1 MVGKRLLLLL
11 AGCFLTASAALAD
24 EVGFIDCREHPEQ
37 TQVFAKA
44 RHTHEIVATLAC
56 GERFTILLNGFI
68 FSRIQTRDGQVG
80 YVFSNVISADH
91 SGASVQKPAPAPAPA
106 AAPALA
112 PVPAAAPS
120 PANSPA
126 PIASAQPT
134 PTSAPA
140 PEPAAKTPEASAT
153 VAQPNPA
160 ASSQTLSAK
169 VSPAPTPASEPVAK
183 IPASSAP
190 ETSAPVAQTA

>member
-1 MVGKRLLLLL
+1 MVGKRYLLLL

-44 RHTHEIVATLAC
+44 RQTHETVATLPC

-68 FSRIQTRDGQVG
+68 FSRIQTKDGQVG

-91 SGASVQKPAPAPAPA
+91 SGASVQKPAPAPAAAPA

-126 PIASAQPT
+126 PSPASSAAPIASAQPT
-134 PTSAPA
+134 PTSAP
-140 PEPAAKTPEASAT
+140 
-153 VAQPNPA
+153 
-160 ASSQTLSAK
+160 
-169 VSPAPTPASEPVAK
+169 
-183 IPASSAP
+183 
-190 ETSAPVAQTA
+190 

>member
-1 MVGKRLLLLL
+1 MVGKRYLLLL

-44 RHTHEIVATLAC
+44 RQTHEIVATLAC

-68 FSRIQTRDGQVG
+68 FSRIQTKDGQVG

-91 SGASVQKPAPAPAPA
+91 SGASAQKPAPAQAPA

-126 PIASAQPT
+126 PS
-134 PTSAPA
+134 
-140 PEPAAKTPEASAT
+140 
-153 VAQPNPA
+153 
-160 ASSQTLSAK
+160 
-169 VSPAPTPASEPVAK
+169 
-183 IPASSAP
+183 PASSVAP
-190 ETSAPVAQTA
+190 